1 MKIRRIARCIV
12 YAALGFAVQPV
23 VHAQTPADHG
33 QPAQTKPM
41 SMKGMSEAEFV
52 PMMIKH
58 HEDGIQMAQLE
69 EQKGVSAE
77 VKALAAK
84 IREAQER
91 DIPELKQ
98 HSHGSDA
105 AAKGTAGHEGHDKM
119 TEQHS
124 QVTMERL
131 NSASGAALD
140 HAFVEEMVKH
150 HQMAIEM
157 AQTAKIQ
164 NTDLKKFAQKM
175 VAGQRQELTELKKL
189 QAAHGPAK

>member
-1 MKIRRIARCIV
+1 MRGQGFGSWMVIAAV
-12 YAALGFAVQPV
+12 TLVAGAAVG
-23 VHAQTPADHG
+23 AQTPSG
-33 QPAQTKPM
+33 QRQPAQSQHQM
-41 SMKGMSEAEFV
+41 MMGMSESEFV

-58 HEDGIQMAQLE
+58 HQDGIQMAQLE
-69 EQKGVSAE
+69 EQKGASAE

-84 IREAQER
+84 IREGQER

-98 HSHGSDA
+98 HAHGSDA
-105 AAKGTAGHEGHDKM
+105 AATGTAGHEGHDKM
-119 TEQHS
+119 MEEQS
-124 QVTMERL
+124 QATMKRL
-131 NSASGAALD
+131 SLASGAALD

-164 NTDLKKFAQKM
+164 NPELKKLAEKM